1 MTGITS
7 RFLTTTWMVYSL
19 IEISVSGSEFSYII
33 SKVVIPSRVKI
44 LLRIAGRQGPG
55 THSSAIATRSS
66 SGGKNKPNQTQSPL
80 QHHMWNKD
88 EPKRMSDLELDNEK
102 HSGTFAVG
110 AVVRYRNNSS
120 VPTIRAMVFTYHK
133 TSDDIFSKA
142 MISILDI
149 PKSRT
154 DPISHGDSS
163 TPWPTLCPHSLRSGL
178 RQAKNVERI
187 SYKKNTSVESET
199 ADQIFYTWSISIT

>member
-19 IEISVSGSEFSYII
+19 IEISLLGSEFGYII

-44 LLRIAGRQGPG
+44 LLRIAGRQGLG

-80 QHHMWNKD
+80 VSSYFTCGVANVCQT
-88 EPKRMSDLELDNEK
+88 S
-102 HSGTFAVG
+102 SST
-110 AVVRYRNNSS
+110 VRNIAEHL
-120 VPTIRAMVFTYHK
+120 PLAPWFDMGTIRGFQRSEPRRSLITKLQYSQK
-133 TSDDIFSKA
+133 PWLSL
-142 MISILDI
+142 LDI

-163 TPWPTLCPHSLRSGL
+163 TPWPTICPHPLRSRI
-178 RQAKNVERI
+178 RQANNVERI
-187 SYKKNTSVESET
+187 SNKKNTSVESET
-199 ADQIFYTWSISIT
+199 ADKMFYTWSISIT